1 MEKDIEQIE
10 YYYNVLCNYNSF
22 QTFDI
27 YTDAFF
33 DNILSIASV
42 KVIVDSLIEEHPIDD
57 SVFDEHSKSE
67 APYILDYLSDK
78 GHHYLI
84 AYYIQLYNF
93 WKRNEIKDYY
103 SEVPWVTAYENEFD
117 AQIQY
122 FKSDFVRP
130 IVDYIIYQLRNEGG
144 ILSVIRRYSER
155 IERFSTIGDITD
167 KKETE
172 LQRDIALY
180 LFDNGYDFYKE
191 TDTCNGSIDFQIDD
205 EIAPKSVWQCQK
217 TKFIIEV
224 KKFSCQSQIK
234 KAIIQLRAYMNQIGD
249 AKGCLL
255 IFSTTPLLIATK
267 PNDIRIQ
274 IVNAL
279 SDTPSK
285 LKEQTILYLGDD

>member
-67 APYILDYLSDK
+67 APYILDYFSDK

-93 WKRNEIKDYY
+93 WKRNETKDYY

-117 AQIQY
+117 GQVQY

-155 IERFSTIGDITD
+155 IERFSAIGSISN
-167 KKETE
+167 KKEPE
-172 LQRDIALY
+172 LQKDIALY
-180 LFDNGYDFYKE
+180 LFDNGYEFYKE
-191 TDTCNGSIDFQIDD
+191 TDTNNGSIDFQIY
-205 EIAPKSVWQCQK
+205 APTSRRSVWQCNK
-217 TKFIIEV
+217 TKFVVEV
-224 KKFSCQSQIK
+224 KKFSSQYQIK
-234 KAIIQLRAYMNQIGD
+234 RAIIQLRAYMNQIGD
-249 AKGCLL
+249 SKGCLL
-255 IFSTTPLLIATK
+255 IYTTSPLLIATK
-267 PNDIRIQ
+267 PNDIHIQ
-274 IVNAL
+274 IVNVF

-285 LKEQTILYLGDD
+285 LKKQTLLNLADD